1 MGERKRLSADKRKE
15 EQKSIAFAKL
25 LNVPT
30 SPRKM
35 RLVADMVRGKE
46 VFRALGILKFSNKE
60 AAARLYKLVQSAVAN
75 WEAKNERKAEDGELY
90 ISTIYV
96 NCAPMLKRLRTAPQ
110 GRGYRIRKR
119 ANHVTVIVDQID
131 NKDNKVNSTE
141 A

>member
-1 MGERKRLSADKRKE
+1 M
-15 EQKSIAFAKL
+15 
-25 LNVPT
+25 
-30 SPRKM
+30 
-35 RLVADMVRGKE
+35 
-46 VFRALGILKFSNKE
+46 
-60 AAARLYKLVQSAVAN
+60 AN
-75 WEAKNERKAEDGELY
+75 WEQKNERKAEEGELY